1 MKNKINFR
9 LMTIIAVG
17 VIVLGGGVVASSS
30 PLIKPLLD
38 KLKNN
43 FSGIFSRTNDARN
56 ESDASIIVDV
66 EEKDIAEEKPDL
78 ILGGKKQINSYNA
91 AQDLPSLP
99 ANQVPWEQESS
110 NQTSDQKSNSGDNYN
125 NQAPWQQGPS
135 QQ

>member
-17 VIVLGGGVVASSS
+17 VIVLGGGVAAFSS
-30 PLIKPLLD
+30 PLIRPLSD

-78 ILGGKKQINSYNA
+78 ILGGKKKINNDNM
-91 AQDLPSLP
+91 AQNLPSLP
-99 ANQVPWEQESS
+99 ENQVPWEQGSS

-125 NQAPWQQGPS
+125 NKAPWQQGPS